1 MRFSVIALV
10 MSATLNMAKNQ
21 TLQEITAQ
29 IEQLQR
35 QAELLR
41 AKHKKPVIT
50 AILQAMTQY
59 GITYQ
64 ELRAAVGGGAVDARA
79 RRKVRKVAPKFR
91 NPKTGETWSGRGRT
105 ARWIVEAE
113 KEGKSR
119 DKFLIR

>member
-1 MRFSVIALV
+1 MPR
-10 MSATLNMAKNQ
+10 TQ

-41 AKHKKPVIT
+41 AKHKKPVIK
-50 AILQAMTQY
+50 AIVHAMVQY
-59 GITYQ
+59 GITHR
-64 ELRAAVGGGAVDARA
+64 ELQAAVGDRGAGADHAPA
-79 RRKVRKVAPKFR
+79 GRKVRKVAPKYR

-113 KEGKSR
+113 REGKSR
-119 DKFLIR
+119 DKFLVR

>member
-1 MRFSVIALV
+1 
-10 MSATLNMAKNQ
+10 MAKNA

-50 AILQAMTQY
+50 AINQAMTQY
-59 GITYQ
+59 GKY
-64 ELRAAVGGGAVDARA
+64 
-79 RRKVRKVAPKFR
+79 R

-105 ARWIVEAE
+105 ARWIAEAE
-113 KEGKSR
+113 REGKSR

>member
-1 MRFSVIALV
+1 
-10 MSATLNMAKNQ
+10 MAKDT

-50 AILQAMTQY
+50 AIIQAMTQY
-59 GITYQ
+59 GITHH
-64 ELRAAVGGGAVDARA
+64 ELRAAGNGGASPNGTVR
-79 RRKVRKVAPKFR
+79 RRKTRRVPPKYR

-105 ARWIVEAE
+105 ARWIAEAE
-113 KEGKSR
+113 REGKSR
-119 DKFLIR
+119 NKFLIR

>member
-1 MRFSVIALV
+1 
-10 MSATLNMAKNQ
+10 MAKNA

-50 AILQAMTQY
+50 AIIQAMTQY
-59 GITYQ
+59 GITHQ
-64 ELRAAVGGGAVDARA
+64 ELRAAGNGAATTNGTA
-79 RRKVRKVAPKFR
+79 GRRKTRRVPPKYR

-105 ARWIVEAE
+105 ARWIAEAE
-113 KEGKSR
+113 REGKSR

>member
-1 MRFSVIALV
+1 MP
-10 MSATLNMAKNQ
+10 KNW

-50 AILQAMTQY
+50 AIIQAMTQY

-64 ELRAAVGGGAVDARA
+64 ELRTASGNGAALPGAANHGRRGA
-79 RRKVRKVAPKFR
+79 QRKVRRVPAKYR

-105 ARWIVEAE
+105 ARWIVQAE
-113 KEGKSR
+113 SEGKSR
-119 DKFLIR
+119 EKFLIR

>member
-1 MRFSVIALV
+1 MPKRW
-10 MSATLNMAKNQ
+10 
-21 TLQEITAQ
+21 TLQEISAQ

-50 AILQAMTQY
+50 AIVRAMAQY
-59 GITYQ
+59 GITYE
-64 ELRAAVGGGAVDARA
+64 ELRAAGGARVVGGRTGGRGNG
-79 RRKVRKVAPKFR
+79 RRVPPKYR

-105 ARWIVEAE
+105 ARWIVQAE

-119 DKFLIR
+119 DRFLIR

>member
-1 MRFSVIALV
+1 MPR
-10 MSATLNMAKNQ
+10 NR

-41 AKHKKPVIT
+41 AKHKKPVIK
-50 AILQAMTQY
+50 AIMHAMIQY
-59 GITYQ
+59 GITHR
-64 ELRAAVGGGAVDARA
+64 ELQAAVGGGGAGTDQASAGRL
-79 RRKVRKVAPKFR
+79 KVRKVAPKYR

-105 ARWIVEAE
+105 ARWIAEAE
-113 KEGKSR
+113 REGKSR